1 MQGPPKA
8 KTTAPNNESLAGA
21 PGGEVGDGLGDGP
34 AAEPGP
40 ITDGVLPLALRGQLD
55 ALSLFLLALLLLVVV
70 GGVTQQFRAGPPG
83 MAVTELLAILL
94 PALLWS
100 RVAPGRSP
108 EQVALGARRRSR
120 LGVLRTLRLVPPS
133 PRRGLQLLGGGA
145 LWGGALFLVLAVFI
159 EPLFELWLPVPP
171 EERAALLS
179 LLRPPEGLRP
189 LALDLVCFALVPAVC
204 EEVLF
209 RGAILTGL
217 RGYARAAEPGEP
229 GRGRRSRALAV
240 LLCALLFGAFHRS
253 MAKLLPTSAL
263 GLGFGVAAVYSGSLW
278 PAIAMHAVNNA
289 LVVLLVRSGRDDV
302 AVDARLGPLS
312 LQGLVCLV
320 ATVALFL
327 LGARL
332 LRPGRARAA
341 DRTAAPLP

>member
-1 MQGPPKA
+1 MQEPPEA
-8 KTTAPNNESLAGA
+8 KTQDPKDEPRAGA
-21 PGGEVGDGLGDGP
+21 PDDEPSDVL
-34 AAEPGP
+34 AEEAGP

-83 MAVTELLAILL
+83 MALTELLAILL

-100 RVAPGRSP
+100 RVAPGSSP
-108 EQVALGARRRSR
+108 DRLAVDGGRRARPR

-133 PRRGLQLLGGGA
+133 PLRGLQLLGGGA
-145 LWGGALFLVLAVFI
+145 LWGGALFLLLGVFI

-171 EERAALLS
+171 EERTALLS

-189 LALDLVCFALVPAVC
+189 LALDLLCFALVPAVC

-217 RGYARAAEPGEP
+217 RGYARAAAPGEA

-278 PAIAMHAVNNA
+278 PAIAMHAVNNT
-289 LVVLLVRSGRDDV
+289 LVVVLVRSGLDD
-302 AVDARLGPLS
+302 VDARLGPLS
-312 LQGLVCLV
+312 LQGLVCLL

-332 LRPGRARAA
+332 LRTGPARTG
-341 DRTAAPLP
+341 DRTAAPLPG